1 MFKQILF
8 ERGSSFIDDEEE
20 LTNGGLYET
29 FRLFHFNKY
38 FIFNFFF
45 KLYYFCEQ
53 NFVQQLKASTKQYK
67 LSVNVAYSYSKNL
80 QFFNT

>member
-8 ERGSSFIDDEEE
+8 QRGSSFIDDEEE

-45 KLYYFCEQ
+45 
-53 NFVQQLKASTKQYK
+53 LKCTIFENKI
-67 LSVNVAYSYSKNL
+67 L
-80 QFFNT
+80 FNN